1 LQNSHSFVCCVSLTT
16 TFKMRATIVSLAVF
30 GATLV
35 AAGTS
40 STGTST
46 AKATGLPVIDEDD
59 YDESCDESSTLT
71 KTSKPTTFPPHPT
84 GGHGYSTSTI
94 YSTTVYT
101 VTKCPPTVTKCP
113 AESVHLTTE
122 VIVVGTTLCPVSS
135 APYVSGSKPEVT
147 AAPVVPSGGSGVKP
161 TGVPVTAGAG
171 RIAVPAAAAAGLL
184 AFLL

>member
-1 LQNSHSFVCCVSLTT
+1 
-16 TFKMRATIVSLAVF
+16 MRATIVSLAVF

-35 AAGTS
+35 AASQS
-40 STGTST
+40 SA
-46 AKATGLPVIDEDD
+46 AKPTLPVDEDD
-59 YDESCDESSTLT
+59 VDEVCESLT
-71 KTSKPTTFPPHPT
+71 KTVKPTTFPPHPT

-135 APYVSGSKPEVT
+135 APYVSGSKPDVT
-147 AAPVVPSGGSGVKP
+147 PAPVVPSGGSGAKP

-171 RIAVPAAAAAGLL
+171 RIGVPAAAAAGLL

>member
-1 LQNSHSFVCCVSLTT
+1 
-16 TFKMRATIVSLAVF
+16 MRSTLVSLAVF
-30 GATLV
+30 GAVV
-35 AAGTS
+35 AASQQGSTTS
-40 STGTST
+40 
-46 AKATGLPVIDEDD
+46 KVFEDEDL
-59 YDESCDESSTLT
+59 DEVCESSTLS
-71 KTSKPTTFPPHPT
+71 KTQKPTSFPGHPT

-101 VTKCPPTVTKCP
+101 VTKCPATVTKCP

-147 AAPVVPSGGSGVKP
+147 PAPVVPSGGSAAKP

-171 RIAVPAAAAAGLL
+171 RIGVPAAAAAGLL
-184 AFLL
+184 ALLL

>member
-1 LQNSHSFVCCVSLTT
+1 
-16 TFKMRATIVSLAVF
+16 MRATIVSLAVF

-46 AKATGLPVIDEDD
+46 AKATTLPLIDEDD
-59 YDESCDESSTLT
+59 YDESCESSSSTLT
-71 KTSKPTTFPPHPT
+71 KTTKATTFPPHPT

-147 AAPVVPSGGSGVKP
+147 AAPVVPSGGSGGVKP

>member
-1 LQNSHSFVCCVSLTT
+1 
-16 TFKMRATIVSLAVF
+16 MRSTIVSLAVF

-46 AKATGLPVIDEDD
+46 AKATSLPVIDEDD
-59 YDESCDESSTLT
+59 YDE
-71 KTSKPTTFPPHPT
+71 
-84 GGHGYSTSTI
+84 STSTI

-147 AAPVVPSGGSGVKP
+147 AAPVVPSGGSGGVKP